1 MAIRLP
7 NWTLFSVHQ
16 LCKGLGS
23 TWQAKRIYAT
33 VVKIKYYLKGP
44 GTILKSESSKHP
56 ST

>member
-16 LCKGLGS
+16 LCKALLGS
-23 TWQAKRIYAT
+23 TWQAKRIYEA

-44 GTILKSESSKHP
+44 ITFLKSESS
-56 ST
+56 